1 MENMYIEK
9 RIENALL
16 NTGMTREDIVGVRAS
31 SNAEYMKA
39 TGKKRRGKL
48 TQNGELSYLQYGEL
62 FFLIYTIEGDVEE
75 TDHNPFIGGNSIV
88 AVGKRPMT
96 QNKILSYY
104 EKSIIDSEDFFAPFI
119 FPRLLWTKGYISTI
133 KNITTPLF
141 EKCYFYHDPSGK
153 TYDSRGEDFSNIDS
167 SLMGR
172 YWAYTLRGV
181 AALLAEI
188 ECLSDRQKA
197 LVRDLPEKTLEI

>member
-1 MENMYIEK
+1 
-9 RIENALL
+9 
-16 NTGMTREDIVGVRAS
+16 
-31 SNAEYMKA
+31 
-39 TGKKRRGKL
+39 
-48 TQNGELSYLQYGEL
+48 
-62 FFLIYTIEGDVEE
+62 
-75 TDHNPFIGGNSIV
+75 
-88 AVGKRPMT
+88 MT

-141 EKCYFYHDPSGK
+141 GKCYFYHDPSGK